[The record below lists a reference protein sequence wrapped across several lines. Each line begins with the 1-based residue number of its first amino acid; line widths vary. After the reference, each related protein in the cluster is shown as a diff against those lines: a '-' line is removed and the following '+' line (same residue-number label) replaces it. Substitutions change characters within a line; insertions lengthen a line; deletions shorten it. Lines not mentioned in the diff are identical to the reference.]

1 MITILQK
8 ELADYFTS
16 IRCVVL
22 FILVLFASAAGI
34 VAAQQG
40 IRGVNLL
47 EGFAFLG
54 LFTTPGTTFPMPLV
68 SLLALFVPIIGIVL
82 GFDAINS
89 ERSGGTLSRLL
100 SQPVFRDNVINGKF
114 LAGIITLSIMIAAT
128 LLIVSGFGLGVSR
141 LMVSGLALSIPG
153 LWKPPAVPLPT
164 AEEALRLFIYF
175 IFTIIY
181 GAFWMGLAMLFS
193 VLFRRIATSLLTSIG
208 AWLFFGIFIL
218 LVAPLVAN
226 TLAPIS
232 DGSSPAEVIRN
243 VELQQT
249 VMRFSPNTLFSEATN
264 ALLLPTLGENLLII
278 ALSPAAAYMLPN
290 PLSLGQSVL
299 LIWPQLTS
307 LIALSV
313 ICFAVSYVL
322 FMRQEIRAT

>member
-16 IRCVVL
+16 IRCVIL
-22 FILVLFASAAGI
+22 FILVLLMSAAGLY
-34 VAAQQG
+34 AAQQG
-40 IRGVNLL
+40 IRGVSLP
-47 EGFAFLG
+47 EGFVFLG
-54 LFTTPGTTFPMPLV
+54 LFTTQGNVIPSLV
-68 SLLALFVPIIGIVL
+68 SLITLLVPIIGIAL

-114 LAGIITLSIMIAAT
+114 LAGLITLSIMIAAT
-128 LLIVSGFGLGVSR
+128 LLIVFGFGLRLIGVT
-141 LMVSGLALSIPG
+141 
-153 LWKPPAVPLPT
+153 PT

-193 VLFRRIATSLLTSIG
+193 VVFRRIASSLLTSIG
-208 AWLFFGIFIL
+208 IWLFFSIFIL
-218 LVAPLVAN
+218 LIAPAIANSLVPTADA
-226 TLAPIS
+226 TQADL
-232 DGSSPAEVIRN
+232 IRN
-243 VELQQT
+243 AEIQQMI
-249 VMRFSPNTLFSEATN
+249 MRFSPNTLFSEATT
-264 ALLLPTLGENLLII
+264 ALLLPVVVGSLGVITM
-278 ALSPAAAYMLPN
+278 AQVAYMLPN
-290 PLSLGQSVL
+290 PLSLDQSVL